1 MNSILTVLAAVIIL
15 GEVEFSGDDESS
27 QVSDNSSKHITN
39 LAKLLGVKEG
49 KAFPQRYNEMCIVA
63 LHKADGYEVQT
74 CKVIN

>member
-1 MNSILTVLAAVIIL
+1 MLAAVIIL

-49 KAFPQRYNEMCIVA
+49 KAFRQRHNKMCILA
-63 LHKADGYEVQT
+63 LHKEDTNRVVLNRVLLFY
-74 CKVIN
+74 